1 MRPLWLKTKEEE
13 NKSVSRRGRE
23 IPIYHTHTMCQAH
36 CYIDDPL
43 NKSLSVYWI
52 NEWKPVY

>member
-43 NKSLSVYWI
+43 NKSLSVY
-52 NEWKPVY
+52 